1 MTTGTAPLTKILA
14 VAFDLDGLMFDTEA
28 LFFRVASEMV
38 HDRGKTFHIDIMRA
52 MIGRQPSESG
62 MALKTLAGLE
72 DDPEVLMAEA
82 TERFMALVDT
92 AVHPTPGLIHLLDLL
107 DRHAVPL
114 AVATSSHRTYAERIL
129 NRHRL
134 IDRFALILARE
145 DVTRHKPDPEIYR
158 TVADRFGIDPASL
171 LVLEDTPT
179 GLASARSAGAFA
191 VGVPHEHSPAADLA
205 AADLIVEALDAP
217 ALLDRIGLG

>member
-1 MTTGTAPLTKILA
+1 MSTGPNPAKILA

-38 HDRGKTFHIDIMRA
+38 QARGKTFHVDIMRA

-62 MALKTLAGLE
+62 LALKTLAGLE
-72 DDPEVLMAEA
+72 EDPEFLMAEA

-107 DRHAVPL
+107 DERAMPL
-114 AVATSSHRTYAERIL
+114 AVATSSHRKYAERL
-129 NRHRL
+129 LDRHKL
-134 IDRFALILARE
+134 IERFALVLARE
-145 DVTRHKPDPEIYR
+145 DVTRHKPDPEIYA
-158 TVADRFGIDPASL
+158 TVATRFGIEPASL

-179 GLASARSAGAFA
+179 GLAAAKGAGAFA
-191 VGVPHEHSPAADLA
+191 VGVPHEHSPASDLQ
-205 AADLIVEALDAP
+205 AADLIVAQLDDP
-217 ALLDRIGLG
+217 ALLDRIGLN

>member
-1 MTTGTAPLTKILA
+1 MSTGPHSSKILA

-38 HDRGKTFHIDIMRA
+38 QARGKTFHVDIMRA

-72 DDPEVLMAEA
+72 EEPEVLMAEA
-82 TERFMALVDT
+82 TERFLGLVDT

-107 DRHAVPL
+107 DRHTMPL
-114 AVATSSHRTYAERIL
+114 AVATSSHRKYAERL
-129 NRHRL
+129 LGHHHL
-134 IDRFALILARE
+134 IERFALILARE
-145 DVTRHKPDPEIYR
+145 DVTKHKPDPEIYA
-158 TVADRFGIDPASL
+158 TVASRFGIEPASL

-191 VGVPHEHSPAADLA
+191 VGVPHEHSPRADLHAADM
-205 AADLIVEALDAP
+205 IVDRLDDP
-217 ALLDRIGLG
+217 ALLTRIGLV

>member
-1 MTTGTAPLTKILA
+1 MSTGSGTEAKILA

-38 HDRGKTFHIDIMRA
+38 RGRGKNFGVDIMRA

-62 MALKTLAGLE
+62 MALKTLAGLDE
-72 DDPEVLMAEA
+72 EPEVLMAEA
-82 TERFMALVDT
+82 TERFMGLVDT

-107 DRHAVPL
+107 DRHAMPL
-114 AVATSSHRTYAERIL
+114 AVATSSHRKYAERL
-129 NRHRL
+129 LSRHRL

-145 DVTRHKPDPEIYR
+145 DVGRHKPDPEIYR
-158 TVADRFGIDPASL
+158 TVAERFGIEPASL

-179 GLASARSAGAFA
+179 GLAAAKGAGAFA
-191 VGVPHEHSPAADLA
+191 VGVPHEHSPVDDLG
-205 AADLIVEALDAP
+205 AADLIVESLDAP
-217 ALLDRIGLG
+217 ALLGRIGLS

>member
-1 MTTGTAPLTKILA
+1 MSIGSTPAKILA

-38 HDRGKTFHIDIMRA
+38 QARGKTFHVDIMRA

-72 DDPEVLMAEA
+72 EDPDFLMAEA

-92 AVHPTPGLIHLLDLL
+92 AVQPTPGLIHLLDLL
-107 DRHAVPL
+107 DGRAMPL
-114 AVATSSHRTYAERIL
+114 AVATSSHRKYAERL
-129 NRHRL
+129 LDRHKL

-145 DVTRHKPDPEIYR
+145 DVTRHKPDPEIYA
-158 TVADRFGIDPASL
+158 TVAARFGIEPASL

-179 GLASARSAGAFA
+179 GLAAAKAAGAFGVA
-191 VGVPHEHSPAADLA
+191 VPHEHSPASDLQ
-205 AADLIVEALDAP
+205 AADLIVARLDDP
-217 ALLDRIGLG
+217 NLLDRIGLD